1 MHQDPAQGDYRW
13 QLCTRP
19 REQLSRW
26 AEDTGL
32 EEECLLRK
40 TRVELMSYLKCLQR
54 PFMKLGSKF
63 EAELVISSRKIKK
76 NHETKPKLPVKKSN
90 NIFCGSVVNNDPIV
104 IIKSP

>member
-1 MHQDPAQGDYRW
+1 
-13 QLCTRP
+13 
-19 REQLSRW
+19 
-26 AEDTGL
+26 
-32 EEECLLRK
+32 
-40 TRVELMSYLKCLQR
+40 
-54 PFMKLGSKF
+54 MKLGSKF